1 MADPRGESNS
11 YGGYSGSGGGGYSN
25 KSGGSVSGQGAQFQ
39 GNGNDGSAARAAA
52 AAAKETQRRN
62 ADMQAQIKAAEAR
75 KQMDE
80 ANARYEAQ
88 QAQVQAERLAY
99 AQQQNALNPIKTTMG
114 TENTGFTGGLGQP
127 TVNGVP
133 VTEQG
138 IYGGNYPQ
146 PSLLQAMALGQDFSP
161 QMPNTAAGWLAMATN
176 PASIFAKA
184 FASESM
190 LGMNDRARDEYA
202 LNAQEAARDPN
213 NPWNT
218 MTEAQKVSMSRQSQL
233 DEQLPN
239 AYIGGGQGRPNE
251 AQLNAMRPSNISES
265 QWAGLP
271 MEMKSSLA
279 QSSGMMGGMG
289 NEGGGGNMMNSFL
302 GGQLPQP
309 DTGGYGARD
318 YSGSGGTFKPI
329 TFRSGTGNPDPY
341 AGLSD
346 MAQQGQG
353 MFNVAG
359 QDALQAA
366 DQFNY
371 NFDPQAAGQRLFD
384 ERSSL
389 LEPAFA
395 QQRAKNLEQMQG
407 LGRIGLQLSGEGLG
421 AGEDSGMMNPDMF
434 GMNAAQSQA
443 LAGLSAQSTQDAFG
457 QEVQRAGL
465 DLNQFNTNQMTDQ
478 QRYAN
483 LMGTGQGMLTASML
497 EPQVRNQLIAQQ
509 QQQQGLD
516 QNYELGKYG
525 NETARITGQAQA
537 NNYNYQP
544 DPWLSGLTS
553 LGSSFL
559 GTTGGSGWLSG
570 IFGGS

>member
-1 MADPRGESNS
+1 MPSIDDGYGNKNTQSRAQSN
-11 YGGYSGSGGGGYSN
+11 GGRDAN
-25 KSGGSVSGQGAQFQ
+25 DR
-39 GNGNDGSAARAAA
+39 GNGEGAARAAA
-52 AAAKETQRRN
+52 QQEAARIALGQQQEAARQQ
-62 ADMQAQIKAAEAR
+62 QA
-75 KQMDE
+75 
-80 ANARYEAQ
+80 AQ
-88 QAQVQAERLAY
+88 QAAQQASIQAANDYNQRAY

-133 VTEQG
+133 VYEKGT
-138 IYGGNYPQ
+138 YGGNYPQ
-146 PSLLQAMALGQDFSP
+146 QSLSQAMALGQDFSP
-161 QMPNTAAGWLAMATN
+161 QMPNTAAGWMAMATN

-184 FASESM
+184 FVNENI
-190 LGMNDRARDEYA
+190 LGMNTRSRDTYQD
-202 LNAQEAARDPN
+202 NAKEASRDPT

-251 AQLNAMRPSNISES
+251 AQLNAMRPENISES

-279 QSSGMMGGMG
+279 QSSGMMGGG
-289 NEGGGGNMMNSFL
+289 GGGGNMMNSFV
-302 GGQLPQP
+302 GGQLP
-309 DTGGYGARD
+309 DIGMGTGRD
-318 YSGSGGTFKPI
+318 YQPTGGTFKPI

-359 QDALQAA
+359 QDALQSA

-371 NFDPQAAGQRLFD
+371 DFDPQQAGRDLFT

-395 QQRAKNLEQMQG
+395 QQRAMNLEQMQG

-421 AGEDSGMMNPDMF
+421 AGENSGMMNPDMF

-443 LAGLSAQSTQDAFG
+443 LAGLSAQSTQDAFA
-457 QEVQRAGL
+457 QETQRAGL

-483 LMGTGQGMLTASML
+483 LMGTGQSMLTGSMI
-497 EPQVRNQLIAQQ
+497 EPQMRAELLTQGRQQ
-509 QQQQGLD
+509 QALD
-516 QNYELGKYG
+516 QNYELGRY
-525 NETARITGQAQA
+525 NADTARITGQAQA
-537 NNYNYQP
+537 NDYNYQP

-559 GTTGGSGWLSG
+559 GTSGGSGWLSG
-570 IFGGS
+570 LFGKART

>member
-1 MADPRGESNS
+1 MPSIDDG
-11 YGGYSGSGGGGYSN
+11 YGNAKTTASRS
-25 KSGGSVSGQGAQFQ
+25 SVSGQGAQFQ

-52 AAAKETQRRN
+52 AAAER
-62 ADMQAQIKAAEAR
+62 ADKAATMQA
-75 KQMDE
+75 
-80 ANARYEAQ
+80 
-88 QAQVQAERLAY
+88 L
-99 AQQQNALNPIKTTMG
+99 AQQQAAQAAAVEAQRQQRVAQERAQANLAMSRAQEMQKYSN
-114 TENTGFTGGLGQP
+114 N
-127 TVNGVP
+127 VP
-133 VTEQG
+133 VDDRST
-138 IYGGNYPQ
+138 YGGQQTDMSRADAAIMGQKFTPQ
-146 PSLLQAMALGQDFSP
+146 L
-161 QMPNTAAGWLAMATN
+161 PNTAGGWLQMAGTPFSPFIQSFADQTRYGMS
-176 PASIFAKA
+176 PASQAIFDGLDPTQKA
-184 FASESM
+184 NIGSLQDQVNYARNIVKQNQAAPNSYTGPQKPSNFSDQQWNSM
-190 LGMNDRARDEYA
+190 TQG
-202 LNAQEAARDPN
+202 
-213 NPWNT
+213 
-218 MTEAQKVSMSRQSQL
+218 QKQFMSP
-233 DEQLPN
+233 EG
-239 AYIGGGQGRPNE
+239 AFGGQ
-251 AQLNAMRPSNISES
+251 A
-265 QWAGLP
+265 
-271 MEMKSSLA
+271 
-279 QSSGMMGGMG
+279 GMG
-289 NEGGGGNMMNSFL
+289 NAGGGGGMLQSTVGVA
-302 GGQLPQP
+302 GGPMA
-309 DTGGYGARD
+309 GGARD
-318 YSGSGGTFKPI
+318 YQPTGGTFKPI

-443 LAGLSAQSTQDAFG
+443 LAGLAAQSTTDAFG

-483 LMGTGQGMLTASML
+483 LMGTGQGMLTASTI
-497 EPQVRNQLIAQQ
+497 EPEMRNQLIAQQ
-509 QQQQGLD
+509 QQQQLLD
-516 QNYELGKYG
+516 QNYALGVG
-525 NETARITGQAQA
+525 QNETARIIGQAQA
-537 NNYNYQP
+537 NQANYQP

-553 LGSSFL
+553 LGSAFL

-570 IFGGS
+570 KFGGS

>member
-1 MADPRGESNS
+1 MPSIDDG
-11 YGGYSGSGGGGYSN
+11 YGNAGTTRDKQN
-25 KSGGSVSGQGAQFQ
+25 NQNM
-39 GNGNDGSAARAAA
+39 GNGGNNGIDAQERARINQAAANAAAQQEAARVALGQKQEAARQQAAA
-52 AAAKETQRRN
+52 V
-62 ADMQAQIKAAEAR
+62 
-75 KQMDE
+75 
-80 ANARYEAQ
+80 EAQ
-88 QAQVQAERLAY
+88 RQQEQAERLAY
-99 AQQQNALNPIKTTMG
+99 AQQQNALNPIRTTMG
-114 TENTGFTGGLGQP
+114 TETNGYGVNGQQVVNGIPVTDLSTMDTGGYQNPMSRADAAIMGQNF
-127 TVNGVP
+127 T
-133 VTEQG
+133 
-138 IYGGNYPQ
+138 PQ
-146 PSLLQAMALGQDFSP
+146 L
-161 QMPNTAAGWLAMATN
+161 PNTAGGWMQMAGSPFSPFIQSFADQTRYGMS
-176 PASIFAKA
+176 PASQAIFDGLDPTQKA
-184 FASESM
+184 NIGSLQDQVNYARNIVKQNQAAPNSYTGPQKPSNFSDQQWNSM
-190 LGMNDRARDEYA
+190 TQG
-202 LNAQEAARDPN
+202 
-213 NPWNT
+213 
-218 MTEAQKVSMSRQSQL
+218 QKQFMSP
-233 DEQLPN
+233 EG
-239 AYIGGGQGRPNE
+239 AFGGQ
-251 AQLNAMRPSNISES
+251 A
-265 QWAGLP
+265 
-271 MEMKSSLA
+271 
-279 QSSGMMGGMG
+279 GMG
-289 NEGGGGNMMNSFL
+289 NAGGGGGNMMNSFL
-302 GGQLPQP
+302 GGQLPELNM
-309 DTGGYGARD
+309 GMGRD
-318 YSGSGGTFKPI
+318 YQPTGGTFKPI
-329 TFRSGTGNPDPY
+329 TFRSGTGNSDPY

-359 QDALQAA
+359 QDALQSA

-516 QNYELGKYG
+516 QNYELGLYG

>member
-1 MADPRGESNS
+1 MPSIDDG
-11 YGGYSGSGGGGYSN
+11 YGN
-25 KSGGSVSGQGAQFQ
+25 KSTQSRVNEYNGGRNNNDQ
-39 GNGNDGSAARAAA
+39 GNGDGQAAA
-52 AAAKETQRRN
+52 AQLEAARVALGQKQE
-62 ADMQAQIKAAEAR
+62 AAR
-75 KQMDE
+75 
-80 ANARYEAQ
+80 Q
-88 QAQVQAERLAY
+88 QAQRLAY

-133 VTEQG
+133 VYEKGT
-138 IYGGNYPQ
+138 YGGNYPQ
-146 PSLLQAMALGQDFSP
+146 QSLSQAMALGQDFSP
-161 QMPNTAAGWLAMATN
+161 QMPNTAAGWMAMATN

-184 FASESM
+184 FVNENI
-190 LGMNDRARDEYA
+190 LGMNTRSRDTYQD
-202 LNAQEAARDPN
+202 NAKEASRDPT

-251 AQLNAMRPSNISES
+251 AQLNAMRPENISES

-279 QSSGMMGGMG
+279 QSSGMMGGG
-289 NEGGGGNMMNSFL
+289 GGGGNMMNSFV
-302 GGQLPQP
+302 GGQLP
-309 DTGGYGARD
+309 DIGMGTGRD
-318 YSGSGGTFKPI
+318 YQPTGGTFKPI
-329 TFRSGTGNPDPY
+329 TFRSGTGNSDPY

-359 QDALQAA
+359 QDALQSA

-371 NFDPQAAGQRLFD
+371 NFDPQQAGRDLFT

-421 AGEDSGMMNPDMF
+421 AGENSGMMNPDMF

-443 LAGLSAQSTQDAFG
+443 LAGLSAQSTQDAFA
-457 QEVQRAGL
+457 QETQRAGL

-478 QRYAN
+478 QRYTN
-483 LMGTGQGMLTASML
+483 LMGTGQSMLTGSMI
-497 EPQVRNQLIAQQ
+497 EPQMRAELLTQGRQQ
-509 QQQQGLD
+509 QALD
-516 QNYELGKYG
+516 QTYELGRY
-525 NETARITGQAQA
+525 NADTARITGQAQA
-537 NNYNYQP
+537 NDYNYQP

-559 GTTGGSGWLSG
+559 GTSGGSGWLSG
-570 IFGGS
+570 LFGGS

>member
-1 MADPRGESNS
+1 MPSIDDG
-11 YGGYSGSGGGGYSN
+11 YGNAKTTASRS
-25 KSGGSVSGQGAQFQ
+25 SVSGQGAQFQ

-52 AAAKETQRRN
+52 AAQAAAVAQATANRN
-62 ADMQAQIKAAEAR
+62 MQAQIAQAEKQAA
-75 KQMDE
+75 
-80 ANARYEAQ
+80 AQ
-88 QAQVQAERLAY
+88 AQAERLAY
-99 AQQQNALNPIKTTMG
+99 AQQQNALNPIRTTMG
-114 TENTGFTGGLGQP
+114 TETNGYG
-127 TVNGVP
+127 VNGQQVVNGIP
-133 VTEQG
+133 VTDL
-138 IYGGNYPQ
+138 
-146 PSLLQAMALGQDFSP
+146 S
-161 QMPNTAAGWLAMATN
+161 
-176 PASIFAKA
+176 
-184 FASESM
+184 
-190 LGMNDRARDEYA
+190 
-202 LNAQEAARDPN
+202 
-213 NPWNT
+213 T
-218 MTEAQKVSMSRQSQL
+218 M
-233 DEQLPN
+233 
-239 AYIGGGQGRPNE
+239 
-251 AQLNAMRPSNISES
+251 
-265 QWAGLP
+265 
-271 MEMKSSLA
+271 
-279 QSSGMMGGMG
+279 
-289 NEGGGGNMMNSFL
+289 
-302 GGQLPQP
+302 
-309 DTGGYGARD
+309 DTGGYQNPMSRADAAIMGQNFTPQLPNTAGGWMQMAGSPFSPFIQSFADQTRYGMSPDSQAIFDGLDPTQKANIGSLQDQVNYARNIVKQNQAAPNSYTGPQKPSNFSDQQWNSMTQGQKQFMSPEGAFGGQAGMGNAGGGGGMLQSTVGVAGGPMAGGARD
-318 YSGSGGTFKPI
+318 YQPTGGTFKPI

-371 NFDPQAAGQRLFD
+371 NFDPQQAGLDLFN

-421 AGEDSGMMNPDMF
+421 AGENSGMMNPDMF

-443 LAGLSAQSTQDAFG
+443 LAGLAAQSTQDAFG

-516 QNYELGKYG
+516 QNYELGLYG

>member
-1 MADPRGESNS
+1 MPSIDDGYGNAGTTSNRQAS
-11 YGGYSGSGGGGYSN
+11 QN
-25 KSGGSVSGQGAQFQ
+25 QNQNQGQG
-39 GNGNDGSAARAAA
+39 DGRAANRARVAAANAAA
-52 AAAKETQRRN
+52 AAA
-62 ADMQAQIKAAEAR
+62 AQQEAARVALGQKQEA
-75 KQMDE
+75 
-80 ANARYEAQ
+80 ARQ
-88 QAQVQAERLAY
+88 QAQRLAY

-133 VTEQG
+133 VYEKGT
-138 IYGGNYPQ
+138 YGGNYPQ
-146 PSLLQAMALGQDFSP
+146 QSLSQAMALGQDFSP
-161 QMPNTAAGWLAMATN
+161 QMPNTAAGWMAMATN

-184 FASESM
+184 FVNENI
-190 LGMNDRARDEYA
+190 LGMNTRSRDTYQD
-202 LNAQEAARDPN
+202 NAKEASRDPT

-251 AQLNAMRPSNISES
+251 AQLNAMRPENISES

-279 QSSGMMGGMG
+279 QSSGMMGGG
-289 NEGGGGNMMNSFL
+289 GGGGNMMNSFV
-302 GGQLPQP
+302 GGQLP
-309 DTGGYGARD
+309 DIGMGTGRD
-318 YSGSGGTFKPI
+318 YQPTGGTFKPI
-329 TFRSGTGNPDPY
+329 TFRSGTGNSDPY

-359 QDALQAA
+359 QDALQSA

-371 NFDPQAAGQRLFD
+371 NFDPQQAGRDLFT

-421 AGEDSGMMNPDMF
+421 AGENSGMMNPDMF

-443 LAGLSAQSTQDAFG
+443 LAGLSAQSTQDAFA
-457 QEVQRAGL
+457 QETQRAGL

-478 QRYAN
+478 QRYTN
-483 LMGTGQGMLTASML
+483 LMGTGQSMLTGSMI
-497 EPQVRNQLIAQQ
+497 EPQMRAELLTQGRQQ
-509 QQQQGLD
+509 QALD
-516 QNYELGKYG
+516 QTYELGRY
-525 NETARITGQAQA
+525 NADTARITGQAQA
-537 NNYNYQP
+537 NDYNYQP

-559 GTTGGSGWLSG
+559 GTSGGSGWLSG
-570 IFGGS
+570 LFGGS

>member
-1 MADPRGESNS
+1 MPSIDDG
-11 YGGYSGSGGGGYSN
+11 YGN
-25 KSGGSVSGQGAQFQ
+25 KSTQSRVNEYNGGRNNNDQ
-39 GNGNDGSAARAAA
+39 GNGDGQAAA
-52 AAAKETQRRN
+52 AQLEAARVALGQKQE
-62 ADMQAQIKAAEAR
+62 AAR
-75 KQMDE
+75 
-80 ANARYEAQ
+80 Q
-88 QAQVQAERLAY
+88 QAQRLAY

-133 VTEQG
+133 VYEKGT
-138 IYGGNYPQ
+138 YGGNYPQ
-146 PSLLQAMALGQDFSP
+146 QSLSQAMALGQDFSP
-161 QMPNTAAGWLAMATN
+161 QMPNTAAGWMAMATN

-184 FASESM
+184 FVNENI
-190 LGMNDRARDEYA
+190 LGMNTRSRDTYQD
-202 LNAQEAARDPN
+202 NAKEASRDPT

-251 AQLNAMRPSNISES
+251 AQLNAMRPENISES

-279 QSSGMMGGMG
+279 QSSGMMGGG
-289 NEGGGGNMMNSFL
+289 GGGGNMMNSFV
-302 GGQLPQP
+302 GGQLP
-309 DTGGYGARD
+309 DIGMGTGRD
-318 YSGSGGTFKPI
+318 YQPTGGTFKPI
-329 TFRSGTGNPDPY
+329 TFRSGTGNSDPY

-359 QDALQAA
+359 QDALQSA

-371 NFDPQAAGQRLFD
+371 NFDPQQAGRDLFT

-421 AGEDSGMMNPDMF
+421 AGENSGMMNPDMF

-483 LMGTGQGMLTASML
+483 LMGTGQSMLTASTI
-497 EPQVRNQLIAQQ
+497 EPEMRNQLIGQQ
-509 QQQQGLD
+509 QQQQLLD
-516 QNYELGKYG
+516 QNYALGVG
-525 NETARITGQAQA
+525 QNETARIIGQAQA
-537 NNYNYQP
+537 NAANYQP
-544 DPWLSGLTS
+544 DPWLSGLTG
-553 LGSSFL
+553 LGTAFL
-559 GTTGGSGWLSG
+559 GTSGGSGWLSDG
-570 IFGGS
+570 FSEGGWFS

>member
-1 MADPRGESNS
+1 MPSIDDG
-11 YGGYSGSGGGGYSN
+11 YGNAGTTRDKQN
-25 KSGGSVSGQGAQFQ
+25 NQNM
-39 GNGNDGSAARAAA
+39 GNGGNNGIDAQERARINQAAANAAAQQEAARVALGQKQEAARQQAAA
-52 AAAKETQRRN
+52 V
-62 ADMQAQIKAAEAR
+62 
-75 KQMDE
+75 
-80 ANARYEAQ
+80 EAQ
-88 QAQVQAERLAY
+88 RQQAQAERLAY
-99 AQQQNALNPIKTTMG
+99 AQQQNALNPIRTTMG
-114 TENTGFTGGLGQP
+114 TETNGYGVNGQQVVNGIPVTDLSTMDTGGYQNPMSRADAAIMGQNF
-127 TVNGVP
+127 T
-133 VTEQG
+133 
-138 IYGGNYPQ
+138 PQ
-146 PSLLQAMALGQDFSP
+146 L
-161 QMPNTAAGWLAMATN
+161 PNTAGGWMQMAGSPFSPFIQSFADQTRYGMS
-176 PASIFAKA
+176 PASQAIFDGLDPTQKA
-184 FASESM
+184 NIGSLQDQVNYARNIVKQNQAAPNSYTGPQKPSNFSDQQWNSM
-190 LGMNDRARDEYA
+190 TQG
-202 LNAQEAARDPN
+202 
-213 NPWNT
+213 
-218 MTEAQKVSMSRQSQL
+218 QKQFMSP
-233 DEQLPN
+233 EG
-239 AYIGGGQGRPNE
+239 AFGGQ
-251 AQLNAMRPSNISES
+251 A
-265 QWAGLP
+265 
-271 MEMKSSLA
+271 
-279 QSSGMMGGMG
+279 GMG
-289 NEGGGGNMMNSFL
+289 NAGGGGGNMMNSFL
-302 GGQLPQP
+302 GGQLPELNM
-309 DTGGYGARD
+309 GMGRD
-318 YSGSGGTFKPI
+318 YQPTGGTFKPI
-329 TFRSGTGNPDPY
+329 TFRSGTGNSDPY

-359 QDALQAA
+359 QDALQSA

-516 QNYELGKYG
+516 QNYELGLYG